1 MDYDCEI
8 EEEVIRSKKK
18 VLSRWLPSSLRVASS
33 SSEGEEDNSGGYE
46 GEGESLARHG
56 IRGCSKNAGAVGQNN
71 WMPPDAYFDPYYEGI
86 STQVQDMIASMVGN
100 FDQTFKRE

>member
-8 EEEVIRSKKK
+8 EEEVIGSKKK

-46 GEGESLARHG
+46 GEGESLA
-56 IRGCSKNAGAVGQNN
+56 
-71 WMPPDAYFDPYYEGI
+71 
-86 STQVQDMIASMVGN
+86 
-100 FDQTFKRE
+100 